1 MPEFRQNPISKEWVV
16 IATER
21 AKRPEDFTK
30 GNPAKEELPP
40 HRDDCP
46 FCAGNEEMTPPP
58 LYTIDRDDGW
68 RLRVVPNKFAAL
80 QPDLSPKREQVGK
93 FLRAGGFGMAEVVI
107 ESPQH
112 NLTIATMDHATV
124 RNILQAYKV
133 RYAELAQD
141 ERVNLITIFRNN
153 GKKAGTSLEHP
164 HSQIIATPIVPPYVR
179 DHMNKCR
186 VAYDTY
192 GACVFCHM
200 LKEELSQ
207 RIRVVIESE
216 HFVSF
221 CPFASRSPFEVRILP
236 KRHTSSFGGI
246 TPEEIEDLADVLRFT
261 LKKIH
266 IGLENPDYNYI
277 IRSWRTETPQVK
289 HYHWYMVIIPKLTI
303 PAGFEIGTG
312 IYINT
317 TLPEKCAEYLRKIDS

>member
-21 AKRPEDFTK
+21 AKRPEDFSK
-30 GNPAKEELPP
+30 GHPNRKELPAQ
-40 HRDDCP
+40 RDDCP
-46 FCAGNEEMTPPP
+46 FCPGNEDKTPPP
-58 LYTIDRDDGW
+58 LFTIEGDNGW

-80 QPDLSPKREQVGK
+80 QPDLSPHREQVGK

-107 ESPQH
+107 ETPQH

-124 RNILQAYKV
+124 RDILQAYKV

-186 VAYDTY
+186 VAYEY
-192 GACVFCHM
+192 HG
-200 LKEELSQ
+200 
-207 RIRVVIESE
+207 R
-216 HFVSF
+216 
-221 CPFASRSPFEVRILP
+221 
-236 KRHTSSFGGI
+236 
-246 TPEEIEDLADVLRFT
+246 
-261 LKKIH
+261 H
-266 IGLENPDYNYI
+266 IGNQAGEN
-277 IRSWRTETPQVK
+277 RA
-289 HYHWYMVIIPKLTI
+289 L
-303 PAGFEIGTG
+303 
-312 IYINT
+312 
-317 TLPEKCAEYLRKIDS
+317 

>member
-16 IATER
+16 IARER

-30 GNPAKEELPP
+30 DSSGKEEVPS

-46 FCAGNEEMTPPP
+46 FCPGNEDKTPPP
-58 LYTIDRDDGW
+58 LYTIDGDNGW

-80 QPDLSPKREQVGK
+80 QPGLSPKREQVGK

-107 ESPQH
+107 ETPQH
-112 NLTIATMDHATV
+112 NLTIATMDHETV
-124 RNILQAYKV
+124 RDILQSYKV
-133 RYAELAQD
+133 RYTELSQND
-141 ERVNLITIFRNN
+141 RVNLITIFRNK

-164 HSQIIATPIVPPYVR
+164 HSQIIATPIVPPHVR
-179 DHMNKCR
+179 DQMTKCQ

-192 GACVFCHM
+192 GACVFCYM
-200 LKEELSQ
+200 LKGELSQ
-207 RIRVVIESE
+207 RIRVVIESDR
-216 HFVSF
+216 FVSF
-221 CPFASRSPFEVRILP
+221 CPFASCSPFEVRILP

-246 TPEEIEDLADVLRFT
+246 TPDEIEDLADSLRFT
-261 LKKIH
+261 LKKIY

-277 IRSWRTETPQVK
+277 IRSSRVEAPQAK
-289 HYHWYMVIIPKLTI
+289 YYHWYMVIIPKLTI

-317 TLPEKCAEYLRKIDS
+317 TLPEKCAEYLRKIDV